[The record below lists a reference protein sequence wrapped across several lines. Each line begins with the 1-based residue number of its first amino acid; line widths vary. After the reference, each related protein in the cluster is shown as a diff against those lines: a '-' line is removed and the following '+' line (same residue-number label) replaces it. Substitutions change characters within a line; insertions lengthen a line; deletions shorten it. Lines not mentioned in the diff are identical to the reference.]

1 MGMGSEMGMYDM
13 GSDIGMNMNHD
24 MANWEFDMEMS
35 MMPSFEEWK
44 SQQAQQENK
53 KKMMDHM
60 KKMKQEKMMKQWMEA
75 NMDFDLESD
84 CEHEEE
90 RKMVEM
96 MKKMKKEKMMQKMM
110 EKMMEE
116 DCEDE
121 VEIPVME
128 EDCDHEVEVESPET
142 PEPTEDDC
150 DHDEVEVEIAGTP
163 VPPTPIESA
172 TTPVDSK
179 QLVRRQDI
187 YCSKYSP

>member
-1 MGMGSEMGMYDM
+1 MYQLSEPMMGSEMGMYDM

-44 SQQAQQENK
+44 SQQAQQENYKKMMMK

-116 DCEDE
+116 DC
-121 VEIPVME
+121 
-128 EDCDHEVEVESPET
+128 DHEVEVESPET

-172 TTPVDSK
+172 TTPV
-179 QLVRRQDI
+179 
-187 YCSKYSP
+187 

>member
-44 SQQAQQENK
+44 SQQAQQENYKKMMMK

-110 EKMMEE
+110 EKMTE
-116 DCEDE
+116 DDR
-121 VEIPVME
+121 
-128 EDCDHEVEVESPET
+128 DHDEVEVESPET
-142 PEPTEDDC
+142 PI
-150 DHDEVEVEIAGTP
+150 VP
-163 VPPTPIESA
+163 V
-172 TTPVDSK
+172 
-179 QLVRRQDI
+179 
-187 YCSKYSP
+187 